1 MGGTNPYME
10 PVDHPLPKTKY
21 KLTIR
26 AEGEEHVIEVDP
38 AALPYSGEGFPGSVL
53 EIALGH
59 DVEIDHACGGVCA
72 CSTCHVH
79 VVEGLDTCP
88 EASEGE
94 EDQLDYAADIRENSR
109 LACQCVPDGT
119 QDLVVEIPDWNR
131 NHAKEE
137 H

>member
-10 PVDHPLPKTKY
+10 QVEHPLPKTGY
-21 KLTIR
+21 KLTILC
-26 AEGEEHVIEVDP
+26 EGERHEIQVDP
-38 AALPYSGEGFPGSVL
+38 NALPYTAEGRPGSVL

-72 CSTCHVH
+72 CSTCHVK
-79 VVEGLDTCP
+79 VTQGLETCP
-88 EASEGE
+88 ETTEAE
-94 EDQLDYAADIRENSR
+94 EDQLDYAPGLDDSSR

-119 QDLVVEIPDWNR
+119 KDVVVEVPDWNR
-131 NHAKEE
+131 NHAKED